1 MFVNPNGRSSA
12 KAWRSLVSTSLDN
25 PEVFVGTVGK
35 QRQLGID
42 PFFAVLCDEYSFC
55 HSHGSLLVRHVILV
69 LFFTALGGSE
79 RKKSQ
84 QKSKRYAHF
93 QILFCDESGLVRAQ
107 SHLRHG
113 VNS

>member
-42 PFFAVLCDEYSFC
+42 PFFA
-55 HSHGSLLVRHVILV
+55 
-69 LFFTALGGSE
+69 ALGGSE

-93 QILFCDESGLVRAQ
+93 QILFCDESGLVRAK